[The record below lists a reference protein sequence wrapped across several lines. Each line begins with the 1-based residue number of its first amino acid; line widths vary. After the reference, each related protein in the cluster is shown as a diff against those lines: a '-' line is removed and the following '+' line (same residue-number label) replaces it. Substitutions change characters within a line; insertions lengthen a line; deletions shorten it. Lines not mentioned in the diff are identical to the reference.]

1 MASNKSK
8 IKYKPCPK
16 NEFTDS
22 SENYSEDEKDVEIG
36 KLPKEEYRPSSKIWF
51 WGIFL
56 ATLSGVIFTINNA
69 IFKLASLDYVDT
81 LFTRSLF
88 QVLVLGI
95 WNYFQKYQYW
105 FGKTKSQIL
114 ILVQGVCS
122 GILIMCA
129 YNAIRF
135 MPIGD
140 AMTILFSAPLFTSK
154 YHTCCPNVISLF

>member
-1 MASNKSK
+1 MTPTKSK

-16 NEFTDS
+16 TEFTDS
-22 SENYSEDEKDVEIG
+22 SDNYSEDEKDVEIG
-36 KLPKEEYRPSSKIWF
+36 KLPKEEYKLSTKIWF

-69 IFKLASLDYVDT
+69 IFKLVSLDYVDT
-81 LFTRSLF
+81 LFVRSAF

-95 WNYFQKYQYW
+95 WNYYYKYQHW

-114 ILVQGVCS
+114 ILVQGLCS
-122 GILIMCA
+122 GILIICA
-129 YNAIRF
+129 YNSIRF

-140 AMTILFSAPLFTSK
+140 AMTILFSTPLFMSE
-154 YHTCCPNVISLF
+154 